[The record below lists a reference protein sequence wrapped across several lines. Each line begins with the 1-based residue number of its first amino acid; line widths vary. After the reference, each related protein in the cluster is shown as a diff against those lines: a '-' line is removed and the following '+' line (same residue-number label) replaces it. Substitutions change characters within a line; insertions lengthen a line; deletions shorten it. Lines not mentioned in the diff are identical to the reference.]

1 MKPYTLPLSA
11 PQADLE
17 TVGGKGMS
25 LAKLTQAG
33 LPVPD
38 GFHVTTDAYR
48 DFVAQNDLQPGI
60 EAALASVDVSQ
71 PQTLEAASQKITALF
86 TAVPIPDEIAEAITQ
101 AYGELLCNSLKP
113 TATPL
118 AVAGEPQADSL
129 KQLTMPVAVR
139 SSATAED
146 LPDASFAGQQE
157 TYLNICDAEA
167 VLDAT
172 RKCWAS
178 LWTARAIGYRARQK
192 IGSEGVA
199 LAVVVQELVFSEA
212 AGILF
217 TANPING
224 DRDQMMVSAS
234 WGLGE
239 AVVGG
244 LVTPDSLTL
253 SKPSGNVI
261 SRETAT
267 KLVQTVRIDGGTKE
281 IPVPENLQNVP
292 VLNDEQAAKLCQLG
306 MRIEALYGTPM
317 DIEWTLSPHPQPF
330 SQGERGARGEGGFH
344 IVQARPITTLA
355 AAPIEWPIPDPKGVY
370 MRGSVVDLMPD
381 PLSPLFVSLGI
392 ETMKEQMKP
401 LGKRLTHIQ
410 PNLHDDYYTS
420 INSYAY
426 MNAHISPK
434 TWPWILFGLLPSY
447 PSLLKN
453 MVPLWRDELHPE
465 YQAFVESIKDR
476 VPEEMTPAALWQDSQ
491 EIVDATMYYVC
502 ALMFLTMGASAG
514 SEMLLTKAYDKF
526 SEDGDP
532 PATTLLMGWN
542 NIPVRAEKSLYDL
555 AMWCRAQPELAA
567 YLQDA
572 PTQELAAQLQTNSS
586 PSEVLENAWMEFRA
600 RFEQHLDQFGHI
612 IFQLDFAEPLPLDHP
627 EPMLENIKMYLRGEG
642 SNPHTRQQA
651 SADKRIQTTEMM
663 LNRLKGLKLW
673 AFKIALNWGQSM
685 AEIREDALADI
696 GLGYPM
702 LRAMLHEL
710 GRHLVEAGAIEQ
722 ADDIFWLEKGEINS
736 YVAQLTS
743 NKSLDNVSVEI
754 AARKA
759 NWKRL
764 RKEVPPPMI
773 PVKDKVMGIKTD
785 VFVAHGADAHSGNTL
800 KGVAASPGRVTASAC
815 IMRGPEDFDQM
826 RPGDVLIAGAT
837 TPAWTPIFT
846 MASAV
851 VTDIGGPLSHGS
863 IVAREYGIPAVMGTG
878 VATKRIQNGQSITVD
893 GTKGE
898 VRLETSEDEQPFAA
912 PPAEWPV
919 PEKGVT
925 FARGSLAEHTP
936 SPVSPLFATL
946 GLRIANHETELLW
959 RDYVGVDP
967 TGMFVSEGFY
977 IAINNYVYG
986 GFHMGLKNS
995 WALTKMSLS
1004 QIGPMLRGAP
1014 ERWQEARDRFESV
1027 VNEWEAR
1034 DTTSLSPSEL
1044 LNGVSKVFSAAV
1056 KYYTVIQTT
1065 LPAASMGEIFFTRF
1079 YNAFIKRKNDPEATT
1094 FLFGFETMPVKAEQS
1109 LFDIATWLKENP
1121 VLADYVVQTPT
1132 ERMAA
1137 DLKAGANPEGI
1148 PADLWA
1154 AYRSHFDQHF
1164 DKFGRT
1170 VYEFDFANPTPA
1182 EELSPLFEALKLFIE
1197 GKAVSPYTR
1206 LQEAAE
1212 NREQATAAVLN
1223 RIGWPRKG
1231 WFEKLLK
1238 KAQETGAI
1246 REDSI
1251 FDMGMGHPIIRRMFA
1266 ELGKRFVT
1274 GGAIETAGDIYWL
1287 EEEEVETLIASL
1299 GKGESLP
1306 NFTGHI
1312 PERKAE
1318 WRAALQIIPP
1328 VMLPEKSFWQRFL
1341 GGGAPEEKD
1350 GKTMLTGLGTSSGQ
1364 VSAPACVLYG
1374 PEDFPKMKPGDVLVA
1389 TTTTPAWTP
1398 LFAMASAVVTDIGGP
1413 LSHSSIV
1420 AREYGIPAVMA
1431 ARNATRYIQSGQMVT
1446 VDGKEGTVIFSKNGT

>member
-1 MKPYTLPLSA
+1 MKPFILPLSD

-17 TVGGKGMS
+17 MVGGKGMS
-25 LAKLTQAG
+25 LAKLARAG
-33 LPVPD
+33 LPVPS
-38 GFHVTTDAYR
+38 GFHVTTEAYR
-48 DFVAQNDLQPGI
+48 DFVTLNNLQPGI

-71 PQTLEAASQKITALF
+71 PQTMETAAKEITALF
-86 TAVPIPDEIAEAITQ
+86 TAAPIPDEIANAIVHGY
-101 AYGELLCNSLKP
+101 ASLP
-113 TATPL
+113 GNNPA
-118 AVAGEPQADSL
+118 AAI
-129 KQLTMPVAVR
+129 R

-157 TYLNICDAEA
+157 TYLNVSKPEA
-167 VLDAT
+167 VLIAT

-178 LWTARAIGYRARQK
+178 LWTARAIGYRARQN

-217 TANPING
+217 TANPISG
-224 DRDQMMVSAS
+224 DRDQMMISAS

-253 SKPSGNVI
+253 AKPSGNVL
-261 SRETAT
+261 SRDTAQ
-267 KLVQTVRIDGGTKE
+267 KLVQTVRVNGGTEE
-281 IPVPENLQNVP
+281 IPVPENLQKVP
-292 VLNDEQAAKLCQLG
+292 VLSDQQAAELWDLG
-306 MRIEALYGTPM
+306 MQIEKLYGMPM
-317 DIEWTLSPHPQPF
+317 DIEWTLADGQF
-330 SQGERGARGEGGFH
+330 A

-355 AAPIEWPIPDPKGVY
+355 EAPIEWRIPEPKGVY

-401 LGKRLTHIQ
+401 LGKRLTRIQ

-426 MNAHISPK
+426 MNAHIPTK
-434 TWPWILFGLLPSY
+434 ALPWILFGLLPSY
-447 PSLLKN
+447 PRLLKN
-453 MVPLWRDELHPE
+453 MVSLWRDELHPE
-465 YQAFVESIKDR
+465 FQIFVESIEHR
-476 VPEEMTPAALWQDSQ
+476 NPEEMTPATLWQDSQ
-491 EIVDATMYYVC
+491 KIVDATMYYVC

-514 SEMLLTKAYDKF
+514 SEMFLTKAYEKF
-526 SEDGDP
+526 SQEGDP
-532 PATTLLMGWN
+532 PATTLLMGWD

-555 AMWCRAQPELAA
+555 AIWCRERPELVA
-567 YLQDA
+567 YLQA
-572 PTQELAAQLQTNSS
+572 TPTQELAAQLKAEQS
-586 PSEVLENAWMEFRA
+586 PEGVNQDNWSEFQV
-600 RFEQHLDQFGHI
+600 RFEKHLEKFGYI

-627 EPMLENIKMYLRGEG
+627 EPMLENIKMYLSGKG
-642 SNPHTRQQA
+642 SNPHVRQQA
-651 SADKRIQTTEMM
+651 SKEKRTQTTEMM

-702 LRAMLHEL
+702 LRAMLIEL
-710 GRHLVEAGAIEQ
+710 GRHFVEAGAIEQ
-722 ADDIFWLEKGEINS
+722 PNDIFWLAKEEIDT
-736 YVAQLTS
+736 YVTQLTTG
-743 NKSLDNVSVEI
+743 KPLDDVSAKI
-754 AARKA
+754 RMRKA
-759 NWKRL
+759 DWERL
-764 RKEVPPPMI
+764 RQEVPPPMI
-773 PVKDKVMGIKTD
+773 PVKDKIMGIKTE
-785 VFVAHGADAHSGNTL
+785 VFVAHGADTHSGNII
-800 KGVAASPGRVTASAC
+800 KGVAASTGKVTAPAR
-815 IMRGPEDFDQM
+815 ILRGPEDFEQM
-826 RPGDVLIAGAT
+826 RPGDVLVAGTT
-837 TPAWTPIFT
+837 TPAWTPVFT

-878 VATKRIQNGQSITVD
+878 VATKCIQNGQTITVD

-898 VRLETSEDEQPFAA
+898 VHLETSEDEPPVAA
-912 PPAEWPV
+912 PPTEWPV
-919 PEKGVT
+919 TEKGVT

-946 GLRIANHETELLW
+946 GLKIANHETELLW
-959 RDYVGVDP
+959 RDFVGIDP
-967 TGMFVSEGFY
+967 TGMFVSDGFY

-986 GFHMGLKNS
+986 GFRMGMKNS

-1004 QIGPMLRGAP
+1004 SIGPMLRGAP
-1014 ERWQEARDRFESV
+1014 ERWQEARDQFEGV
-1027 VNEWEAR
+1027 VDKWEAK
-1034 DTTSLSPSEL
+1034 DTKTLSPSEL
-1044 LNGVSKVFSAAV
+1044 LSAVRIVFSAAV

-1079 YNAFIKRKNDPEATT
+1079 YKSLVKRKTDPEATT
-1094 FLFGFETMPVKAEQS
+1094 FLFGFKTMPVKAEES

-1121 VLADYVVQTPT
+1121 ILTDYVVQTPT
-1132 ERMAA
+1132 KRLAA
-1137 DLKAGANPEGI
+1137 ELKAGPNPAGI
-1148 PADLWA
+1148 PTDIWME
-1154 AYRSHFDQHF
+1154 YCSHFEAHF
-1164 DKFGRT
+1164 EKFGRT
-1170 VYEFDFANPTPA
+1170 AYEFDFVNPTPA
-1182 EELSPLFEALKLFIE
+1182 EELSPVFEALKLFIE
-1197 GKAVSPYTR
+1197 GKAISPYTR

-1212 NREQATAAVLN
+1212 NREQATEAVLN

-1251 FDMGMGHPIIRRMFA
+1251 FDMGMGHPVIRRMFS

-1274 GGAIETAGDIYWL
+1274 GGAIETANDIYWL
-1287 EEEEVETLIASL
+1287 EEAEVETLIASL
-1299 GKGESLP
+1299 EKRESLP
-1306 NFTGHI
+1306 NYADRI
-1312 PERKAE
+1312 PKRKAE

-1328 VMLPEKSFWQRFL
+1328 VMLPEKSIWQRFI

-1350 GKTMLTGLGTSSGQ
+1350 GKTLLTGLGTSSGQ
-1364 VSAPACVLYG
+1364 VTAPACVLYS

-1446 VDGKEGTVIFSKNGT
+1446 VDGKAGTVIFSKNGF